1 MNSGI
6 EIVTHT
12 HTLRI
17 DLDVITHL
25 PPVLTNW
32 RRVRLWAE
40 LLGVEPGDEPAR
52 QLADP
57 ICDRV
62 YLGLWRAT
70 ADLNTSIYRSVFR
83 THIEVRSCFDGCVAS
98 RCIATES
105 RYRQI
110 LLLLARIH
118 SRIGEHGRAAAV
130 VAACLVAG
138 DIRRRLQL
146 PADGRARQCWIA
158 VSHPSFSRSFTDS
171 IPTGQRLRRALLEH
185 LEPGASAPAPLG
197 QGILHRRGHF
207 LVIVP
212 KRVKR
217 IFQLLLVHKE
227 EH

>member
-83 THIEVRSCFDGCVAS
+83 THIEVRSCFDGCAAS

-158 VSHPSFSRSFTDS
+158 VSHLLSVEVSLTRSLQVRGFVVHFSN
-171 IPTGQRLRRALLEH
+171 ILNQARLHPH
-185 LEPGASAPAPLG
+185 LWDKEFF
-197 QGILHRRGHF
+197 IDVDTF
-207 LVIVP
+207 L
-212 KRVKR
+212 
-217 IFQLLLVHKE
+217 
-227 EH
+227 